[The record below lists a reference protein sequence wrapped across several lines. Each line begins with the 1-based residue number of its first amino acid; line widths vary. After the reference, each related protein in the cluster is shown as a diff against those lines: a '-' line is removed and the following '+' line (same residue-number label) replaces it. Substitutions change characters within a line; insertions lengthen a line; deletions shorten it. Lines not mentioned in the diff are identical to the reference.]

1 MSQSKFKAANLLAGT
16 AVVALG
22 LAVAGQAS
30 ADGHAKVVK
39 NSKDQVSLKI
49 SGQFSRQVHIVDDG
63 HNTRVRHDDS
73 NYSSSRFRFHADS
86 KINNDLTVGGK
97 AEIAFD
103 DARNGGTGQ
112 AAQNAGRS
120 GNDLQTRIAE
130 IAIKHSA
137 FGKLTMGAGDKAA
150 NGVMNTNTHGIYA
163 ALPKGLGLLN
173 SAVVFRDKVTGNL
186 DGPTAIGAFGDF
198 DFTSRGTR
206 LRYDTPVFAGFV
218 ASVSHDDEQTVEAA
232 LRYSG
237 KIFDTKI
244 KASVG
249 YSDAVASNVDGAQI
263 YGGILSMTH
272 SSGLGATGGCS
283 YENEDPSAGGGDTAD
298 SEDPYGC
305 VIQGHFQRKFNE
317 MGKTSLVVEWE
328 HQANL
333 AANGD
338 VGNGYSVTLHQNIDS
353 AALELFAKYTLL
365 ELERDS
371 QVNEFDD
378 IDIFTVGSRLKF

>member
-1 MSQSKFKAANLLAGT
+1 MSQSKFKTANLLAGT

-49 SGQFSRQVHIVDDG
+49 SGQISRQVHLVDDG
-63 HNTRVRHDDS
+63 FNTRVRHDDS

-86 KINNDLTVGGK
+86 KVNADLKISGLT
-97 AEIAFD
+97 EIAMD

-112 AAQNAGRS
+112 AAQNGGRS
-120 GNDLQTRIAE
+120 GNDLQTRIME
-130 IAIKHSA
+130 IAFKHSA
-137 FGKLTMGAGDKAA
+137 FGKVTMGAGDKAA
-150 NGVMNTNTHGIYA
+150 NGVMNTNTHGIYTALPNGLSLQNA
-163 ALPKGLGLLN
+163 AL
-173 SAVVFRDKVTGNL
+173 VFRDSVTGNL
-186 DGPTAIGAFGDF
+186 DGPTAIGAFGDL

-206 LRYDTPVFAGFV
+206 LRYDTPVVAGFV
-218 ASVSHDDEQTVEAA
+218 ASISHDDEQTVEAA

-244 KASVG
+244 RASVG
-249 YSDAVASNVDGAQI
+249 YSDATASNTDANQQ
-263 YGGILSMTH
+263 YGGMLSLAH
-272 SSGLGATGGCS
+272 SSGLGATGGCQ
-283 YENEDPSAGGGDTAD
+283 YENEDPSGGGAD
-298 SEDPYGC
+298 APDNEDPYGC

-338 VGNGYSVTLHQNIDS
+338 VGNGYSVTLHQAIDS
-353 AALELFAKYTLL
+353 AALELFAKYTVL

-371 QVNEFDD
+371 QVNGFDD
-378 IDIFTVGSRLKF
+378 LNVFTIGSRLKF

>member
-1 MSQSKFKAANLLAGT
+1 MSQSKFKTANLLAGT

-49 SGQFSRQVHIVDDG
+49 SGQFSRQVHFVDDG
-63 HNTRVRHDDS
+63 FNERVRHDDS

-86 KINNDLTVGGK
+86 KINNDLKVSGL

-103 DARNGGTGQ
+103 DARNGGSSQ
-112 AAQNAGRS
+112 AAQFAGRS

-130 IAIKHSA
+130 IAFKHSA
-137 FGKLTMGAGDKAA
+137 FGKLSMGAGNKAA
-150 NGVMNTNTHGIYA
+150 NGVMNTNTHGIYV
-163 ALPKGLGLLN
+163 ALPKGLGLQN

-186 DGPTAIGAFGDF
+186 DGPSAIGAFGDF

-218 ASVSHDDEQTVEAA
+218 ASVSHDDEQAVEAA

-244 KASVG
+244 KASIG
-249 YSDAVASNVDGAQI
+249 YSDSVASNNDGAQI
-263 YGGILSMTH
+263 YGGMLSFAH
-272 SSGLGATGGCS
+272 SSGIGATGGCS
-283 YENEDPSAGGGDTAD
+283 YENEDPSAGGAD
-298 SEDPYGC
+298 APDNEDPYGC
-305 VIQGHFQRKFNE
+305 TIQGHFQRKFNE
-317 MGKTSLVVEWE
+317 MGRTSLVVEWE

-338 VGNGYSVTLHQNIDS
+338 VANGYSVTLHQNIDA
-353 AALELFAKYTLL
+353 AALELFAKYSVL

-371 QVNEFDD
+371 QVNEFED
-378 IDIFTVGSRLKF
+378 INLFTIGSRLKF